1 MALTNHSL
9 TILHGKDALKL
20 VNGLS
25 SNKVDTLKNN
35 EVASTIILNK
45 KAKIIDFIQIFSLN
59 KLVIMIGNMINHQN
73 DDLIF
78 LTSEKNEKLSYGEF
92 KIFNEKISRQ
102 LAATNIINS
111 DRAAIVLPNGPLMA
125 SSFLSISS
133 YMSAAP
139 LNPSYKQEE
148 FEFYLDDL
156 KPKFLLVEPNSK
168 SLAVIAAK
176 NLNIPV
182 FEMKISDNQPLG
194 TFELFDKETNYK
206 NPNDYD
212 EALVLHTSGT
222 TSRPKIVPLSNLNIF
237 TSAVNISK
245 SLKLTTDDH
254 CLNIMPLFHIH
265 GLIAVLSAS
274 AKVGASVC
282 ASNGFNALKFLDL
295 AETQNITWYSG
306 VPTMHQAILLR
317 AQKNSDKAKKLNLRF
332 IRSSSASLP
341 PAIFEQLNDIFQ
353 TPVIEAYGM
362 TEATHQMASNPLP
375 PAIQKPG
382 LVGMPAGP
390 EICIMNDKNEKL
402 SQGEIG
408 EICIKGNNVTSGY
421 ENNPEANKQSFVN
434 DWFRTGDEGF
444 FDEDGYLKIS
454 GRLKEII
461 NKGGEKISPLE
472 VDNILM
478 DFPPIDQA
486 LCFGYKDKMLGEDIA
501 VAIKLKENK
510 SCTEDDIKSYANE
523 KLAKFKIPKKIFI
536 VEDIP
541 KGATGKLQRIG
552 LAKKFG
558 LE

>member
-1 MALTNHSL
+1 MEK
-9 TILHGKDALKL
+9 TIR
-20 VNGLS
+20 
-25 SNKVDTLKNN
+25 
-35 EVASTIILNK
+35 
-45 KAKIIDFIQIFSLN
+45 
-59 KLVIMIGNMINHQN
+59 NMINQQN

-194 TFELFDKETNYK
+194 TFELFDKETDYK

-245 SLKLTTDDH
+245 SLKLTADDH

-295 AETQNITWYSG
+295 AETQNISWYSG

-341 PAIFEQLNDIFQ
+341 PAIFEQLNDTFQ

-402 SQGEIG
+402 LQGEIG
-408 EICIKGNNVTSGY
+408 EICIKGDNVTNGY

-478 DFPPIDQA
+478 DFLPIDQA

>member
-1 MALTNHSL
+1 MEK
-9 TILHGKDALKL
+9 TIR
-20 VNGLS
+20 
-25 SNKVDTLKNN
+25 
-35 EVASTIILNK
+35 
-45 KAKIIDFIQIFSLN
+45 
-59 KLVIMIGNMINHQN
+59 NMINQQN

-102 LAATNIINS
+102 LAATNVKNS

-182 FEMKISDNQPLG
+182 FEMKISVNQPLG

-245 SLKLTTDDH
+245 SLKLTADDH

-274 AKVGASVC
+274 SKVGASVC
-282 ASNGFNALKFLDL
+282 ATNGFNALKFLDL

-408 EICIKGNNVTSGY
+408 EICIKGNNVTNGY

-510 SCTEDDIKSYANE
+510 SSTEDDIKSYANE

>member
-1 MALTNHSL
+1 MEK
-9 TILHGKDALKL
+9 TIR
-20 VNGLS
+20 
-25 SNKVDTLKNN
+25 
-35 EVASTIILNK
+35 
-45 KAKIIDFIQIFSLN
+45 
-59 KLVIMIGNMINHQN
+59 NMINQQN

-102 LAATNIINS
+102 LAATNVKNS

-245 SLKLTTDDH
+245 SLKLTADDH

-341 PAIFEQLNDIFQ
+341 PVIFEQLNDIFQ

-408 EICIKGNNVTSGY
+408 EICIKGDNVTNGY

>member
-1 MALTNHSL
+1 MEK
-9 TILHGKDALKL
+9 TIR
-20 VNGLS
+20 
-25 SNKVDTLKNN
+25 
-35 EVASTIILNK
+35 
-45 KAKIIDFIQIFSLN
+45 
-59 KLVIMIGNMINHQN
+59 NMINQQN
-73 DDLIF
+73 DNLIF

-102 LAATNIINS
+102 LAATNVKNS

-156 KPKFLLVEPNSK
+156 KPKFLLVESNSK

-182 FEMKISDNQPLG
+182 FEMRISDNQPLG
-194 TFELFDKETNYK
+194 TFELFDKETDYK

-245 SLKLTTDDH
+245 SLKLTADDH

-341 PAIFEQLNDIFQ
+341 PAIFEQLNDTFQ

-402 SQGEIG
+402 PEGEIG
-408 EICIKGNNVTSGY
+408 EICIKGDNVTNGY

>member
-1 MALTNHSL
+1 MEK
-9 TILHGKDALKL
+9 TIR
-20 VNGLS
+20 
-25 SNKVDTLKNN
+25 
-35 EVASTIILNK
+35 
-45 KAKIIDFIQIFSLN
+45 
-59 KLVIMIGNMINHQN
+59 NMINQQN

-194 TFELFDKETNYK
+194 TFELFDKETDYK

-245 SLKLTTDDH
+245 SLKLTADDH

-295 AETQNITWYSG
+295 AETQNISWYSG

-402 SQGEIG
+402 PQGEIG
-408 EICIKGNNVTSGY
+408 EICIKGDNVTNGY
-421 ENNPEANKQSFVN
+421 ENNPEANKQSFIN

>member
-1 MALTNHSL
+1 MEK
-9 TILHGKDALKL
+9 TIR
-20 VNGLS
+20 
-25 SNKVDTLKNN
+25 
-35 EVASTIILNK
+35 
-45 KAKIIDFIQIFSLN
+45 
-59 KLVIMIGNMINHQN
+59 NMINQQN

-102 LAATNIINS
+102 LAATNVKNS

-245 SLKLTTDDH
+245 SLKLTADDH

-408 EICIKGNNVTSGY
+408 EICIKGSNVTNGY

>member
-1 MALTNHSL
+1 MEK
-9 TILHGKDALKL
+9 TIR
-20 VNGLS
+20 
-25 SNKVDTLKNN
+25 
-35 EVASTIILNK
+35 
-45 KAKIIDFIQIFSLN
+45 
-59 KLVIMIGNMINHQN
+59 NMINQQN

-194 TFELFDKETNYK
+194 TFELFDKETDYK

-245 SLKLTTDDH
+245 SLKLTADDH

-408 EICIKGNNVTSGY
+408 EICIKGDNVTNGY
-421 ENNPEANKQSFVN
+421 ENNPEANKQSFIN

>member
-1 MALTNHSL
+1 MEK
-9 TILHGKDALKL
+9 TIR
-20 VNGLS
+20 
-25 SNKVDTLKNN
+25 
-35 EVASTIILNK
+35 
-45 KAKIIDFIQIFSLN
+45 
-59 KLVIMIGNMINHQN
+59 NMINQQN

-92 KIFNEKISRQ
+92 KNFNEKISRQ
-102 LAATNIINS
+102 LAASNIINS

-156 KPKFLLVEPNSK
+156 KPKFLLVEPDSK

-182 FEMKISDNQPLG
+182 FEMKISNNQPLG
-194 TFELFDKETNYK
+194 TFELFDKETDYK

-245 SLKLTTDDH
+245 SLKLTDNDH

-265 GLIAVLSAS
+265 GLIAVLSTS

-282 ASNGFNALKFLDL
+282 AGNGFNALKFLDL

-317 AQKNSDKAKKLNLRF
+317 AQKNSDKAKKLDLRF

-362 TEATHQMASNPLP
+362 TEATHQMASNPMP

-408 EICIKGNNVTSGY
+408 EICIKGDNVTNGY
-421 ENNPEANKQSFVN
+421 ENNPEANKKSFVN
-434 DWFRTGDEGF
+434 NWFRTGDEGF

-478 DFPPIDQA
+478 DFPPINQA

-501 VAIKLKENK
+501 VAIKLTGDK

-523 KLAKFKIPKKIFI
+523 KLAKFKIPKKIFF

>member
-1 MALTNHSL
+1 MEK
-9 TILHGKDALKL
+9 TIR
-20 VNGLS
+20 
-25 SNKVDTLKNN
+25 
-35 EVASTIILNK
+35 
-45 KAKIIDFIQIFSLN
+45 
-59 KLVIMIGNMINHQN
+59 NMINQQN
-73 DDLIF
+73 DNLIF

-206 NPNDYD
+206 NPNNYD

-245 SLKLTTDDH
+245 SLKLTADDH

-390 EICIMNDKNEKL
+390 EICIMNDKNKKL

-408 EICIKGNNVTSGY
+408 EICIKGDNVTNGY

-444 FDEDGYLKIS
+444 FDKDGYLKIS

-501 VAIKLKENK
+501 VAIKLKGDK
-510 SCTEDDIKSYANE
+510 SCTEDDIKCYANE

>member
-1 MALTNHSL
+1 MEK
-9 TILHGKDALKL
+9 TIR
-20 VNGLS
+20 
-25 SNKVDTLKNN
+25 
-35 EVASTIILNK
+35 
-45 KAKIIDFIQIFSLN
+45 
-59 KLVIMIGNMINHQN
+59 NMINQQN

-194 TFELFDKETNYK
+194 TFELFDKETDYK

-245 SLKLTTDDH
+245 SLKLTADDH

-402 SQGEIG
+402 PEGEIG
-408 EICIKGNNVTSGY
+408 EICIKGDNVTNGY
-421 ENNPEANKQSFVN
+421 ENNPEANKQSFIN

>member
-1 MALTNHSL
+1 MEK
-9 TILHGKDALKL
+9 TIR
-20 VNGLS
+20 
-25 SNKVDTLKNN
+25 
-35 EVASTIILNK
+35 
-45 KAKIIDFIQIFSLN
+45 
-59 KLVIMIGNMINHQN
+59 NMINQQN

-148 FEFYLDDL
+148 FEFYLHDL

-245 SLKLTTDDH
+245 SLKLTADDH

-341 PAIFEQLNDIFQ
+341 PAIFEQLNNIFQ
-353 TPVIEAYGM
+353 TPVVEAYGM

-402 SQGEIG
+402 PQGEIG
-408 EICIKGNNVTSGY
+408 EICIKGDNVTNGY

-478 DFPPIDQA
+478 DFLPIDQA

>member
-1 MALTNHSL
+1 MEK
-9 TILHGKDALKL
+9 TIR
-20 VNGLS
+20 
-25 SNKVDTLKNN
+25 
-35 EVASTIILNK
+35 
-45 KAKIIDFIQIFSLN
+45 
-59 KLVIMIGNMINHQN
+59 NMINQQN

-102 LAATNIINS
+102 LAATNVKNS

-194 TFELFDKETNYK
+194 TFELFDKETDYK

-245 SLKLTTDDH
+245 SLKLTADDH

-341 PAIFEQLNDIFQ
+341 PAIFKQLNDIFQ

-408 EICIKGNNVTSGY
+408 EICIKGDNVTNGY

>member
-1 MALTNHSL
+1 MEK
-9 TILHGKDALKL
+9 TIR
-20 VNGLS
+20 
-25 SNKVDTLKNN
+25 
-35 EVASTIILNK
+35 
-45 KAKIIDFIQIFSLN
+45 
-59 KLVIMIGNMINHQN
+59 NMINQQN
-73 DDLIF
+73 DNLIF

-245 SLKLTTDDH
+245 SLKLTADDH

-362 TEATHQMASNPLP
+362 TEATHQMTSNPLP

-390 EICIMNDKNEKL
+390 EICIMNDKNKKL
-402 SQGEIG
+402 PQGEIG
-408 EICIKGNNVTSGY
+408 EICIKGDNVTNGY

>member
-1 MALTNHSL
+1 MEK
-9 TILHGKDALKL
+9 TIR
-20 VNGLS
+20 
-25 SNKVDTLKNN
+25 
-35 EVASTIILNK
+35 
-45 KAKIIDFIQIFSLN
+45 
-59 KLVIMIGNMINHQN
+59 NMINQQN

-182 FEMKISDNQPLG
+182 FEMKISVNQPLG

-245 SLKLTTDDH
+245 SLKLTADDH

-341 PAIFEQLNDIFQ
+341 PAIFEQLNNIFQ

-408 EICIKGNNVTSGY
+408 EICIKGDNVTNGY

>member
-1 MALTNHSL
+1 MEK
-9 TILHGKDALKL
+9 TIR
-20 VNGLS
+20 
-25 SNKVDTLKNN
+25 
-35 EVASTIILNK
+35 
-45 KAKIIDFIQIFSLN
+45 
-59 KLVIMIGNMINHQN
+59 NMINQQN
-73 DDLIF
+73 DNLIF

-102 LAATNIINS
+102 LAATNVKNS

-245 SLKLTTDDH
+245 SLKLTADDH

-295 AETQNITWYSG
+295 AETQNISWYSG

-341 PAIFEQLNDIFQ
+341 PAIFEQLNDTFQ

-408 EICIKGNNVTSGY
+408 EICIKGDNVTNGY

>member
-1 MALTNHSL
+1 MEK
-9 TILHGKDALKL
+9 TIR
-20 VNGLS
+20 
-25 SNKVDTLKNN
+25 
-35 EVASTIILNK
+35 
-45 KAKIIDFIQIFSLN
+45 
-59 KLVIMIGNMINHQN
+59 NMINQQN

-102 LAATNIINS
+102 LAATNVKNN

-194 TFELFDKETNYK
+194 TFELFDKETDYK

-245 SLKLTTDDH
+245 SLKLTADDH

-362 TEATHQMASNPLP
+362 TEATHQMTSNPLP

-402 SQGEIG
+402 LQGEIG
-408 EICIKGNNVTSGY
+408 EICIKGDNVTNGY
-421 ENNPEANKQSFVN
+421 ENNPEANKQSFIN

>member
-1 MALTNHSL
+1 MEK
-9 TILHGKDALKL
+9 TIR
-20 VNGLS
+20 
-25 SNKVDTLKNN
+25 
-35 EVASTIILNK
+35 
-45 KAKIIDFIQIFSLN
+45 
-59 KLVIMIGNMINHQN
+59 NMINQQN

-78 LTSEKNEKLSYGEF
+78 LTSEKNGKLSYGEF

-102 LAATNIINS
+102 LAATNIKNS

-194 TFELFDKETNYK
+194 TFELFDKETDYK

-245 SLKLTTDDH
+245 SLKLTADDH

-341 PAIFEQLNDIFQ
+341 PVIFEQLNEIFQ

-408 EICIKGNNVTSGY
+408 EICIKGDNVTNGY

-478 DFPPIDQA
+478 DFLPIDQA

>member
-1 MALTNHSL
+1 MEK
-9 TILHGKDALKL
+9 TIR
-20 VNGLS
+20 
-25 SNKVDTLKNN
+25 
-35 EVASTIILNK
+35 
-45 KAKIIDFIQIFSLN
+45 
-59 KLVIMIGNMINHQN
+59 NMINQQN

-139 LNPSYKQEE
+139 LNPLYKQEE

-194 TFELFDKETNYK
+194 TFELFDKETDYK

-245 SLKLTTDDH
+245 SLKLTADDH

>member
-1 MALTNHSL
+1 MEK
-9 TILHGKDALKL
+9 TIR
-20 VNGLS
+20 
-25 SNKVDTLKNN
+25 
-35 EVASTIILNK
+35 
-45 KAKIIDFIQIFSLN
+45 
-59 KLVIMIGNMINHQN
+59 NMINQQN

-102 LAATNIINS
+102 LAAKNIINN

-139 LNPSYKQEE
+139 LNPLYKQEE

-194 TFELFDKETNYK
+194 TFELFDKETDYK

-245 SLKLTTDDH
+245 SLKLTADDH

-295 AETQNITWYSG
+295 AETQNISWYSG

-402 SQGEIG
+402 PQGEIG
-408 EICIKGNNVTSGY
+408 EICIKGDNVTNGY

>member
-1 MALTNHSL
+1 MEK
-9 TILHGKDALKL
+9 TIR
-20 VNGLS
+20 
-25 SNKVDTLKNN
+25 
-35 EVASTIILNK
+35 
-45 KAKIIDFIQIFSLN
+45 
-59 KLVIMIGNMINHQN
+59 NMINQQN

-194 TFELFDKETNYK
+194 TFELFDKETDYK

-245 SLKLTTDDH
+245 SLKLTADDH

-317 AQKNSDKAKKLNLRF
+317 AQKNSAKAKKLNLRF

-408 EICIKGNNVTSGY
+408 EICIKGNNVTNGY

-444 FDEDGYLKIS
+444 FDKDGYLKIS

>member
-1 MALTNHSL
+1 MEK
-9 TILHGKDALKL
+9 TIR
-20 VNGLS
+20 
-25 SNKVDTLKNN
+25 
-35 EVASTIILNK
+35 
-45 KAKIIDFIQIFSLN
+45 
-59 KLVIMIGNMINHQN
+59 NMINQQN

-139 LNPSYKQEE
+139 LNPLYKQEE

-194 TFELFDKETNYK
+194 TFELFDKETDYK

-245 SLKLTTDDH
+245 SLKLTADDH

-362 TEATHQMASNPLP
+362 TEATHQMTSNPLP

-402 SQGEIG
+402 PQGEIG
-408 EICIKGNNVTSGY
+408 EICIKGDNVTNGY

>member
-1 MALTNHSL
+1 MEK
-9 TILHGKDALKL
+9 TIR
-20 VNGLS
+20 
-25 SNKVDTLKNN
+25 
-35 EVASTIILNK
+35 
-45 KAKIIDFIQIFSLN
+45 
-59 KLVIMIGNMINHQN
+59 NMINQQN

-102 LAATNIINS
+102 LAATDIINS

-245 SLKLTTDDH
+245 SLKLTADDH

-362 TEATHQMASNPLP
+362 TEATHQMTSNPLP

-402 SQGEIG
+402 PQGEIG
-408 EICIKGNNVTSGY
+408 EICIKGDNVTNGY

>member
-1 MALTNHSL
+1 MEK
-9 TILHGKDALKL
+9 TIR
-20 VNGLS
+20 
-25 SNKVDTLKNN
+25 
-35 EVASTIILNK
+35 
-45 KAKIIDFIQIFSLN
+45 
-59 KLVIMIGNMINHQN
+59 NMINQQN

-194 TFELFDKETNYK
+194 TFELFDKETDYK

-245 SLKLTTDDH
+245 SLKLTADDH

-341 PAIFEQLNDIFQ
+341 PAIFEQLNDIFE

-408 EICIKGNNVTSGY
+408 EICIKGDNVTNGY

>member
-1 MALTNHSL
+1 MEK
-9 TILHGKDALKL
+9 TIR
-20 VNGLS
+20 
-25 SNKVDTLKNN
+25 
-35 EVASTIILNK
+35 
-45 KAKIIDFIQIFSLN
+45 
-59 KLVIMIGNMINHQN
+59 NMINQQN

-176 NLNIPV
+176 NLNLPV

-245 SLKLTTDDH
+245 SLKLTADDH

-341 PAIFEQLNDIFQ
+341 PAIFKQLNDIFQ

-362 TEATHQMASNPLP
+362 TEATHQMTSNPLP

-402 SQGEIG
+402 PQGEIG
-408 EICIKGNNVTSGY
+408 EICIKGDNVTNGY

>member
-1 MALTNHSL
+1 MEK
-9 TILHGKDALKL
+9 TIR
-20 VNGLS
+20 
-25 SNKVDTLKNN
+25 
-35 EVASTIILNK
+35 
-45 KAKIIDFIQIFSLN
+45 
-59 KLVIMIGNMINHQN
+59 NMINQQN

-78 LTSEKNEKLSYGEF
+78 LTSEKNERLSYGEF

-139 LNPSYKQEE
+139 LNPLYKQEE
-148 FEFYLDDL
+148 FEFYLNDL

-194 TFELFDKETNYK
+194 TFELFDKETDYK

-245 SLKLTTDDH
+245 SLKLTTEDH

-274 AKVGASVC
+274 AKVGASIC

-341 PAIFEQLNDIFQ
+341 PSIFEQLNDIFE

-402 SQGEIG
+402 PKGKIG
-408 EICIKGNNVTSGY
+408 EICIKGDNVTNGY

-434 DWFRTGDEGF
+434 NWFRTGDEGF

-536 VEDIP
+536 VKDIP

>member
-1 MALTNHSL
+1 MEK
-9 TILHGKDALKL
+9 TIR
-20 VNGLS
+20 
-25 SNKVDTLKNN
+25 
-35 EVASTIILNK
+35 
-45 KAKIIDFIQIFSLN
+45 
-59 KLVIMIGNMINHQN
+59 NMINQQN

-194 TFELFDKETNYK
+194 TFELFDKETDYK

-245 SLKLTTDDH
+245 SLKLTADDH

-402 SQGEIG
+402 PQGEIG
-408 EICIKGNNVTSGY
+408 EICIKGNNVTNGY

>member
-1 MALTNHSL
+1 MEK
-9 TILHGKDALKL
+9 TIR
-20 VNGLS
+20 
-25 SNKVDTLKNN
+25 
-35 EVASTIILNK
+35 
-45 KAKIIDFIQIFSLN
+45 
-59 KLVIMIGNMINHQN
+59 NMINQQN

-78 LTSEKNEKLSYGEF
+78 LTSEKNEKISYGEF

-102 LAATNIINS
+102 LAAKNIINS

-194 TFELFDKETNYK
+194 TFELFDKETDYK

-245 SLKLTTDDH
+245 SLKLTADDH

-362 TEATHQMASNPLP
+362 TEATHQMTSNPLP

-402 SQGEIG
+402 PQGEIG
-408 EICIKGNNVTSGY
+408 EICIKGDNVTNGY

-444 FDEDGYLKIS
+444 FDKDGYLKIS

-478 DFPPIDQA
+478 DFLPIDQA

>member
-1 MALTNHSL
+1 MEK
-9 TILHGKDALKL
+9 TIR
-20 VNGLS
+20 
-25 SNKVDTLKNN
+25 
-35 EVASTIILNK
+35 
-45 KAKIIDFIQIFSLN
+45 
-59 KLVIMIGNMINHQN
+59 NMINQQN

-245 SLKLTTDDH
+245 SLKLTADDH

-362 TEATHQMASNPLP
+362 TEATHQMTSNPLP

-390 EICIMNDKNEKL
+390 EICIMNDKNKKL
-402 SQGEIG
+402 PQGEIG
-408 EICIKGNNVTSGY
+408 EICIKGDNVTNGY

>member
-1 MALTNHSL
+1 MEK
-9 TILHGKDALKL
+9 TIR
-20 VNGLS
+20 
-25 SNKVDTLKNN
+25 
-35 EVASTIILNK
+35 
-45 KAKIIDFIQIFSLN
+45 
-59 KLVIMIGNMINHQN
+59 NMINQQN

-102 LAATNIINS
+102 LAATNVKNS

-245 SLKLTTDDH
+245 SLKLTADDH

-295 AETQNITWYSG
+295 AETQNISWYSG

-341 PAIFEQLNDIFQ
+341 PAIFEQLNDIFE

-402 SQGEIG
+402 PQGEIG
-408 EICIKGNNVTSGY
+408 EICIKGDNVTNGY

>member
-1 MALTNHSL
+1 MEK
-9 TILHGKDALKL
+9 TIR
-20 VNGLS
+20 
-25 SNKVDTLKNN
+25 
-35 EVASTIILNK
+35 
-45 KAKIIDFIQIFSLN
+45 
-59 KLVIMIGNMINHQN
+59 NMINQQN
-73 DDLIF
+73 DNLIF

-102 LAATNIINS
+102 LAAKNIINS

-245 SLKLTTDDH
+245 SLKLTADDH

-341 PAIFEQLNDIFQ
+341 PAIFEQLNDIFE

-408 EICIKGNNVTSGY
+408 EICIKGDNVTNGY

-444 FDEDGYLKIS
+444 FDKDGYLKIS

>member
-1 MALTNHSL
+1 MEK
-9 TILHGKDALKL
+9 TIR
-20 VNGLS
+20 
-25 SNKVDTLKNN
+25 
-35 EVASTIILNK
+35 
-45 KAKIIDFIQIFSLN
+45 
-59 KLVIMIGNMINHQN
+59 NMINQQN
-73 DDLIF
+73 DNLIF

-102 LAATNIINS
+102 LAATNVKNS

-194 TFELFDKETNYK
+194 TFELFDKETDYK

-245 SLKLTTDDH
+245 SLKLTADDH

-295 AETQNITWYSG
+295 AETQNISWYSG

-362 TEATHQMASNPLP
+362 NEATHQMASNPLP

-390 EICIMNDKNEKL
+390 KICIMNDKNEKL
-402 SQGEIG
+402 PQGEIG
-408 EICIKGNNVTSGY
+408 EICIKGDNVTNGY

>member
-1 MALTNHSL
+1 MEK
-9 TILHGKDALKL
+9 TIR
-20 VNGLS
+20 
-25 SNKVDTLKNN
+25 
-35 EVASTIILNK
+35 
-45 KAKIIDFIQIFSLN
+45 
-59 KLVIMIGNMINHQN
+59 NMINQQN

-194 TFELFDKETNYK
+194 TFELFDKETDYK

-245 SLKLTTDDH
+245 SLKLTADDH

-295 AETQNITWYSG
+295 AETQNISWYSG

-341 PAIFEQLNDIFQ
+341 PAIFEQLNDTFQ

-408 EICIKGNNVTSGY
+408 EICIKGDNVTNGY

>member
-1 MALTNHSL
+1 MEK
-9 TILHGKDALKL
+9 TIR
-20 VNGLS
+20 
-25 SNKVDTLKNN
+25 
-35 EVASTIILNK
+35 
-45 KAKIIDFIQIFSLN
+45 
-59 KLVIMIGNMINHQN
+59 NMINQQN

-194 TFELFDKETNYK
+194 TFELFDKETDYK

-245 SLKLTTDDH
+245 SLKLTADDH

-362 TEATHQMASNPLP
+362 TEATHQMTSNPLP

-390 EICIMNDKNEKL
+390 EICIMNDKNKKL
-402 SQGEIG
+402 PQGEIG
-408 EICIKGNNVTSGY
+408 EICIKGDNVTNGY

>member
-1 MALTNHSL
+1 MEK
-9 TILHGKDALKL
+9 TIR
-20 VNGLS
+20 
-25 SNKVDTLKNN
+25 
-35 EVASTIILNK
+35 
-45 KAKIIDFIQIFSLN
+45 
-59 KLVIMIGNMINHQN
+59 NMINQQN
-73 DDLIF
+73 DNLIF

-182 FEMKISDNQPLG
+182 FEMKISVNQPLG

-245 SLKLTTDDH
+245 SLKLTADDH

-408 EICIKGNNVTSGY
+408 EICIKGDNVTNGY

>member
-1 MALTNHSL
+1 MEK
-9 TILHGKDALKL
+9 TIR
-20 VNGLS
+20 
-25 SNKVDTLKNN
+25 
-35 EVASTIILNK
+35 
-45 KAKIIDFIQIFSLN
+45 
-59 KLVIMIGNMINHQN
+59 NMINQQN

-194 TFELFDKETNYK
+194 TFELFDKETDYK

-245 SLKLTTDDH
+245 SLKLTADDH

-295 AETQNITWYSG
+295 AETQNISWYSG

-317 AQKNSDKAKKLNLRF
+317 AQKNSNKAKKLNLRF

-402 SQGEIG
+402 LQGEIG
-408 EICIKGNNVTSGY
+408 EICIKGDNVTNGY

-510 SCTEDDIKSYANE
+510 SCTKDDIKSYANE

>member
-1 MALTNHSL
+1 MEK
-9 TILHGKDALKL
+9 TIR
-20 VNGLS
+20 
-25 SNKVDTLKNN
+25 
-35 EVASTIILNK
+35 
-45 KAKIIDFIQIFSLN
+45 
-59 KLVIMIGNMINHQN
+59 NMINQQN

-102 LAATNIINS
+102 LAATNVKNS

-194 TFELFDKETNYK
+194 TFELFDEETNYK

-245 SLKLTTDDH
+245 SLKLTADDH

-341 PAIFEQLNDIFQ
+341 PAIFEQLNDIFE

-402 SQGEIG
+402 PQGEIG
-408 EICIKGNNVTSGY
+408 EICIKGDNVTNGY

-444 FDEDGYLKIS
+444 FDEEGYLKIS

>member
-1 MALTNHSL
+1 MEK
-9 TILHGKDALKL
+9 TIR
-20 VNGLS
+20 
-25 SNKVDTLKNN
+25 
-35 EVASTIILNK
+35 
-45 KAKIIDFIQIFSLN
+45 
-59 KLVIMIGNMINHQN
+59 NMINQQN

-245 SLKLTTDDH
+245 SLKLTADDH

-317 AQKNSDKAKKLNLRF
+317 AQKNSNKAKKLNLRF

-362 TEATHQMASNPLP
+362 TEATHQMTSNPLP

-408 EICIKGNNVTSGY
+408 EICIKGDNVTNGY